1 MISFAQRLREV
12 RKEYGISQRSLA
24 LSLGLSDKTISSYE
38 TSNSYPNLEIL
49 KRIAEFFKKPTD
61 YFLSTSSNEQVSLL
75 KRIERLEREN
85 ELLKKKLKQE
95 G

>member
-1 MISFAQRLREV
+1 MRYFGERLKRARE
-12 RKEYGISQRSLA
+12 EMGISQRSLA

-49 KRIAEFFKKPTD
+49 KKISDFFQKPTD
-61 YFLSTSSNEQVSLL
+61 YFLASKYEESTLLERVRELERDTIEL
-75 KRIERLEREN
+75 KR
-85 ELLKKKLKQE
+85 E

>member
-61 YFLSTSSNEQVSLL
+61 YFLSSSSEQVSLL

-85 ELLKKKLKQE
+85 ELLKKKLKRE